1 MRYLLICCKKRSWW
15 QTWARL
21 MKFYE
26 YHYHFVCLLGLS
38 LSLVFLSLSVGFTI
52 AWRKSIG
59 SMARVSIRFNTFTNL
74 YTVSANLENSVVVKS
89 VPISTRPLNC
99 SSHTNMLSKWAVHTV
114 GFPQNRVQYWDVLS
128 ACTIARFAIIR
139 LVFDAQSPAV
149 AKSWRHRQEL
159 SLFRRVAV
167 STLEL
172 DDSIM
177 AIMARS
183 EKHQLNDFELQ
194 KPCSRHEIVIN
205 YPYYISYI

>member
-1 MRYLLICCKKRSWW
+1 MRYLLSCCKKRSWW

-26 YHYHFVCLLGLS
+26 YHYHFVFLLGLS
-38 LSLVFLSLSVGFTI
+38 LSLWGLQLL
-52 AWRKSIG
+52 
-59 SMARVSIRFNTFTNL
+59 RVSIPFNTFTNL
-74 YTVSANLENSVVVKS
+74 YTVSANLENSVVKS

-114 GFPQNRVQYWDVLS
+114 GFPQNRVQCWDVLS
-128 ACTIARFAIIR
+128 AGTNARFAIIR

-149 AKSWRHRQEL
+149 AKSWRHHQEL
-159 SLFRRVAV
+159 SLFQRVAV

-177 AIMARS
+177 AIMSRS

-194 KPCSRHEIVIN
+194 KSCSRHEIVIN
-205 YPYYISYI
+205 CPYYISYI